1 MFGEKHGYS
10 TIEQFLSY
18 MDKYATLPAV
28 GTFDGSLGNQTQEIR
43 APLYVFDNGV
53 LEKHFQKD
61 YHLPGVLRGIRNGAS
76 CLSGPFQFAFS
87 RFSVPILGEY
97 SDLYIML
104 LAHIPKQ
111 EVM

>member
-61 YHLPGVLRGIRNGAS
+61 YHLPGVLKRIRNGA
-76 CLSGPFQFAFS
+76 
-87 RFSVPILGEY
+87 RFSIPILGEY